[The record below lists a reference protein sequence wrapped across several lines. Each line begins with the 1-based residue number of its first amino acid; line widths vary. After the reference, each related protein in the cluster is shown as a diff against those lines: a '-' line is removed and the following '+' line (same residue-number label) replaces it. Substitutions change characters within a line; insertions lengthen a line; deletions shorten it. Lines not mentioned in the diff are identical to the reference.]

1 MVILIINNG
10 DYNSPNLIFKLF
22 PIHIFIMI
30 ETIVL
35 FVIYLKDVF
44 NNKYIEE
51 SKRVLWVLVLFFG
64 NMIAMPIYWYIN
76 IWKHIEK

>member
-1 MVILIINNG
+1 MISNG
-10 DYNSPNLIFKLF
+10 DTNSFNFIFMIF

-35 FVIYLKDVF
+35 LVIYLKDVF
-44 NNKYIEE
+44 KNKYIEE

-64 NMIAMPIYWYIN
+64 NLIAMPIYWYIN
-76 IWKHIEK
+76 IWKHIPSEG